1 MKLFDNIRNYIGED
15 DFRII
20 IYKDKINV
28 INFKNINEITSNKVL
43 IDSLSIY
50 GKNLSLNKI
59 MTSEVLIN
67 GIVEKIEFD
76 E

>member
-28 INFKNINEITSNKVL
+28 INFMNINEITSNKVL